1 MKLKPFD
8 IFINVIFV
16 LFVLALAVLCCG
28 IAWGVFI
35 PTLFAD
41 FGAMLTSGIGASIG
55 ATVVAVLVLILALR
69 ILFVRKGG
77 PKAEAAPQR
86 PGILVRQGEHGAAF
100 ITVEALQDIILR
112 QVRSN
117 QKVKDCKCELV
128 PGEGSAAVRVYISFA
143 PDAVIPELTTEIQT
157 TVKENVE
164 KMTGVAIEEIQMV
177 VEKAMQVS
185 AIDRPRVG

>member
-1 MKLKPFD
+1 MKNLLYR
-8 IFINVIFV
+8 
-16 LFVLALAVLCCG
+16 LFENSYLDRDEAR
-28 IAWGVFI
+28 
-35 PTLFAD
+35 D
-41 FGAMLTSGIGASIG
+41 
-55 ATVVAVLVLILALR
+55 VLIRMA
-69 ILFVRKGG
+69 
-77 PKAEAAPQR
+77 
-86 PGILVRQGEHGAAF
+86 HGQYNDSQIAAF